1 LKTISFV
8 LCLFF
13 CCIQTINAQNIPLG
27 IPFQAIAKDEAGT
40 PANERI
46 IYVQTNIIAKSITGN
61 TIFTEVHT
69 TKTDERGV
77 FSILIGEGNVAAGN
91 IPSLHALNWEEGP
104 FFLGIQIAMMPNN
117 PVQNWTYQNNW
128 INMGTTSFGIVPYAF
143 YAAQTSGLQLK
154 LNTTDT
160 VQMLRNYVKAQVI
173 HVLDSAIGS
182 KLSYTDTTTMLAPY
196 KKAFTLDTLANK
208 STFSYS
214 IQLDYDSL
222 KNKPVLFNKQYDA
235 LLNKPILFSKEYD
248 SLLNKPILFD
258 GNYSSLNNQPLLF
271 NGDYNSL
278 TNLPT
283 LFNKEYDSLKNKP
296 ILFSKEYDS
305 LLNKPILFDGN
316 YSSLSNQP
324 LLFNG
329 NYNSLT
335 NLPTLFNKE
344 YDSLKNKPILFSK
357 EYDSLLNKPILFD
370 GNYNSLSN
378 QPLLFNGDY
387 NSLTNLPTLS
397 LNGDIT
403 SVGDA
408 TTLSISGVA
417 SGTYGSSLTIPSIT
431 VDAKGRIIAASNSTI
446 TPNNFPNKTN
456 TEKNALPISTTTGTV
471 IWCTDCG
478 TRGQLQVFN
487 GTEWTDLTGGTAL
500 VPGIVFTA
508 LNISTITSS
517 TASADAD
524 ISSDGGARITAKGV
538 VWSTSVNPTIAL
550 TTKTNDGTGTGN
562 FTSSLITLSASTL
575 YYVRAYATNSNGTVY
590 GVQQSFSTLGVVP
603 TISTTAASSISLA
616 TATTG
621 GNITSDGGT
630 TIVSRGICW
639 SLSANPTINDN
650 KLINGNGTGNY
661 TINLTGLNAGTTY
674 YIRAYATNAA
684 GTGYGAQVSFNTSS
698 IALGVS
704 YLGGKIAYIFQ
715 AGDVGYVTGQT
726 HGFIIMNH
734 AMGIQVSYS
743 NNGAY
748 SNTSMNFGTGKNN
761 TSLLYNLTTTELN
774 AAKYV
779 YNVLY
784 DGYSDWYIPSYYE
797 WNKIAPAWTQL
808 GLADGNYHSSSE
820 RDSGYY
826 FTMAFFGGG
835 TSYQSRQSVKTT
847 NTGVIGIRKF

>member
-1 LKTISFV
+1 MKTISFV

-154 LNTTDT
+154 LNATDT

-235 LLNKPILFSKEYD
+235 LL
-248 SLLNKPILFD
+248 
-258 GNYSSLNNQPLLF
+258 
-271 NGDYNSL
+271 
-278 TNLPT
+278 
-283 LFNKEYDSLKNKP
+283 
-296 ILFSKEYDS
+296 
-305 LLNKPILFDGN
+305 
-316 YSSLSNQP
+316 
-324 LLFNG
+324 
-329 NYNSLT
+329 
-335 NLPTLFNKE
+335 
-344 YDSLKNKPILFSK
+344 NKPILFSK

-630 TIVSRGICW
+630 TIVNRGICW

>member
-1 LKTISFV
+1 M
-8 LCLFF
+8 
-13 CCIQTINAQNIPLG
+13 G

-40 PANERI
+40 PANERT

-77 FSILIGEGNVAAGN
+77 FSILIGEGNVATGN

-117 PVQNWTYQNNW
+117 PVENWTYQNNW

-154 LNTTDT
+154 LNATDT
-160 VQMLRNYVKAQVI
+160 AQMLRNYVKAQVI

-182 KLSYTDTTTMLAPY
+182 KLSYKDTTTMLAPY

-208 STFSYS
+208 STFTYS
-214 IQLDYDSL
+214 VQLDYDSL

-258 GNYSSLNNQPLLF
+258 GNYSSL
-271 NGDYNSL
+271 
-278 TNLPT
+278 
-283 LFNKEYDSLKNKP
+283 
-296 ILFSKEYDS
+296 
-305 LLNKPILFDGN
+305 
-316 YSSLSNQP
+316 
-324 LLFNG
+324 
-329 NYNSLT
+329 
-335 NLPTLFNKE
+335 
-344 YDSLKNKPILFSK
+344 
-357 EYDSLLNKPILFD
+357 
-370 GNYNSLSN
+370 SN

-387 NSLTNLPTLS
+387 HSLTNLPTLS

-500 VPGIVFTA
+500 IPGIVFTA

-517 TASADAD
+517 TASADVV
-524 ISSDGGARITAKGV
+524 ISSDGGARITDKGI

-562 FTSSLITLSASTL
+562 FNSSLITLSASTL

-698 IALGVS
+698 IAVGVS

-715 AGDVGYVTGQT
+715 VGDVGYVTGQT

-761 TSLLYNLTTTELN
+761 TSLLYNLTTTALN

-835 TSYQSRQSVKTT
+835 TSYQSRQSVKTD
-847 NTGVIGIRKF
+847 NAGVIGIRKF

>member
-1 LKTISFV
+1 M
-8 LCLFF
+8 
-13 CCIQTINAQNIPLG
+13 G

-40 PANERI
+40 PANERT

-77 FSILIGEGNVAAGN
+77 FSILIGEGNVATGN

-154 LNTTDT
+154 LNATDT

-182 KLSYTDTTTMLAPY
+182 KLSYKDTTTMLAPY

-208 STFSYS
+208 STFTYS
-214 IQLDYDSL
+214 VQLDYDSL

-235 LLNKPILFSKEYD
+235 LLNKPILFNKEYD

-258 GNYSSLNNQPLLF
+258 GNYS
-271 NGDYNSL
+271 
-278 TNLPT
+278 
-283 LFNKEYDSLKNKP
+283 
-296 ILFSKEYDS
+296 
-305 LLNKPILFDGN
+305 
-316 YSSLSNQP
+316 
-324 LLFNG
+324 
-329 NYNSLT
+329 
-335 NLPTLFNKE
+335 
-344 YDSLKNKPILFSK
+344 
-357 EYDSLLNKPILFD
+357 
-370 GNYNSLSN
+370 SLSN

-431 VDAKGRIIAASNSTI
+431 VDAKGRIIAASNSII

-517 TASADAD
+517 TASADAG
-524 ISSDGGARITAKGV
+524 ISSDGGARITDKGI

-562 FTSSLITLSASTL
+562 FNSSLITLSASTL

-698 IALGVS
+698 IAVGVS

-715 AGDVGYVTGQT
+715 VGDVGYVTGQT

-761 TSLLYNLTTTELN
+761 TSLLYNLTTTALN

-835 TSYQSRQSVKTT
+835 TSYQSRQSVKTD
-847 NTGVIGIRKF
+847 NAGVIGIRKF

>member
-1 LKTISFV
+1 MLKNILILIV
-8 LCLFF
+8 LVVIFMSPLH
-13 CCIQTINAQNIPLG
+13 AQKIPSS
-27 IPFQAIAKDEAGT
+27 IPFQAIAKDYAGA
-40 PANERI
+40 PANERK
-46 IYVQTNIIAKSITGN
+46 IYIQTNLIAGNITGK
-61 TIFTEVHT
+61 TVFTELHET
-69 TKTDERGV
+69 TTDERGV
-77 FSILIGEGNVAAGN
+77 FSIMIGAGKKTAGGLQ
-91 IPSLHALNWEEGP
+91 SLNELDWEEGP
-104 FFLGIQIAMMPNN
+104 YFLGIQLAILPYA
-117 PVQNWTYQNNW
+117 PVQGWQYENNW
-128 INMGTTSFGIVPYAF
+128 INMGTTSLGIVPYAF
-143 YAAQTSGLQLK
+143 YATQTSGLQAK
-154 LNTTDT
+154 LNASDT
-160 VQMLRNYVKAQVI
+160 AQMLRYYVKNTVI
-173 HVLDSAIGS
+173 KLLDSAIGS
-182 KLSYTDTTTMLAPY
+182 KLSFKDTLAMLAPY
-196 KKAFTLDTLANK
+196 TKASTSDTIIKNV
-208 STFSYS
+208 SNTYS
-214 IQLDYDSL
+214 VYQD
-222 KNKPVLFNKQYDA
+222 
-235 LLNKPILFSKEYD
+235 
-248 SLLNKPILFD
+248 
-258 GNYSSLNNQPLLF
+258 
-271 NGDYNSL
+271 
-278 TNLPT
+278 
-283 LFNKEYDSLKNKP
+283 YDSLKNKP

-305 LLNKPILFDGN
+305 LLNKPV
-316 YSSLSNQP
+316 
-324 LLFNG
+324 LFN
-329 NYNSLT
+329 
-335 NLPTLFNKE
+335 
-344 YDSLKNKPILFSK
+344 K
-357 EYDSLLNKPILFD
+357 EYDSLLNKPVLFD

-387 NSLTNLPTLS
+387 NSLTNLPTLR

-500 VPGIVFTA
+500 VPGIVFIA

-517 TASADAD
+517 TASADAG
-524 ISSDGGARITAKGV
+524 ISSDGGALITAKGV

-734 AMGIQVSYS
+734 AMGIQVRYS

-761 TSLLYNLTTTELN
+761 TSLLFNLTTTELN

-835 TSYQSRQSVKTT
+835 TSYQSRQSVKTD
-847 NTGVIGIRKF
+847 NAGVIGIRKF